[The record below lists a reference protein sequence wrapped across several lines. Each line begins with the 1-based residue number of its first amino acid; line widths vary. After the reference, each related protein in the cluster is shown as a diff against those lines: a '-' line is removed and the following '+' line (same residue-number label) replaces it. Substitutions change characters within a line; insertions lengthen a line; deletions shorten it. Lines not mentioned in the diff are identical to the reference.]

1 MIRCKAYKML
11 DTSAGRLPLE
21 IDIEIQTGRLVALY
35 GDSGAGK
42 TTLLRI
48 IAGLTPMKKG
58 FVQVGEQV
66 WYDGESGRN
75 LPPQKRSVGMVF
87 QDFALFPHLT
97 VKQNIAFGLPD
108 TREKNRVEEMI
119 ELMDL
124 GQLQNNKPNKLSGG
138 QKQRVALARAI
149 VRRPSILLLDEPL
162 SALDEEM
169 RFRLQDHILKIH
181 RSYHLTT
188 ILVSHYLPEICS
200 MADEVICL
208 EKGKIRKRGNPSD
221 VFAAQKL
228 SSGFMVS
235 GEILDIVP
243 ADVVFT
249 VSILCGS
256 SIFKVAATADEVKTL
271 RPGRQVMIA
280 SKAFNPV
287 IIPMD

>member
-124 GQLQNNKPNKLSGG
+124 GQLQNNKSNKL
-138 QKQRVALARAI
+138 
-149 VRRPSILLLDEPL
+149 
-162 SALDEEM
+162 
-169 RFRLQDHILKIH
+169 
-181 RSYHLTT
+181 
-188 ILVSHYLPEICS
+188 
-200 MADEVICL
+200 
-208 EKGKIRKRGNPSD
+208 
-221 VFAAQKL
+221 
-228 SSGFMVS
+228 
-235 GEILDIVP
+235 
-243 ADVVFT
+243 
-249 VSILCGS
+249 
-256 SIFKVAATADEVKTL
+256 
-271 RPGRQVMIA
+271 
-280 SKAFNPV
+280 
-287 IIPMD
+287 